1 MGCGRV
7 IEGTMEQMWS
17 GVEKVAKLPPETA
30 LYCGHEY
37 TVANA
42 EFAMS
47 VEPGNEA
54 LQKRLTEVKALRA
67 AGKPTLPTTVAKELA
82 TNPFIRV
89 DSAEIRANLGLQ
101 NASDA
106 DVFAEVR
113 TRKNNF

>member
-1 MGCGRV
+1 MA
-7 IEGTMEQMWS
+7 QMWS
-17 GVEKVAKLPPETA
+17 GVEKVAKLPADTA

-37 TVANA
+37 TIANA

-54 LQKRLTEVKALRA
+54 LQKRLAAVKALRA
-67 AGKPTLPTTVAKELA
+67 AGKPTLPTTVAEELA

-89 DSAEIRANLGLQ
+89 DSAEIRANVGLEG
-101 NASDA
+101 ASDA
-106 DVFAEVR
+106 EVFAEVR